1 MLGGIILVEKTR
13 NQLKWISARNFFI
26 RTLSVAWNPKTGM
39 LLGFRRGRIQGSEP
53 LSRLWL
59 FCLCSSLCI
68 GLLFALTYMM
78 EHSHPATT
86 PMLYV
91 LQCRHEER
99 LSQFSWFRSKF
110 PRKKTHLLAGRWPV
124 VTWHLLQQLPRLWR
138 DQFLEKE
145 CWTHTEVITLDI
157 LAKILFLKPV
167 LN

>member
-13 NQLKWISARNFFI
+13 DQLKWISARNFFI
-26 RTLSVAWNPKTGM
+26 RTLSVAWNPKTECFWASGEA
-39 LLGFRRGRIQGSEP
+39 GFRDLNPCQD
-53 LSRLWL
+53 WL
-59 FCLCSSLCI
+59 FSLCSSLCI

-110 PRKKTHLLAGRWPV
+110 PMKETHLLAGRWPV
-124 VTWHLLQQLPRLWR
+124 VTWQLLQQLPRLWR